1 MSFLFIDDPDESN
14 KIKRWIMKTYLFSI
28 VLLLGFG
35 ILFSC
40 KHNQN
45 EQVETSTDY
54 MDSLVTETLP
64 TFKYVTA
71 VSGLTLR
78 KSPNL
83 QSEKLDV
90 MPLGTKVMI
99 VNAER
104 ERTMNVGGIDGA
116 MDEVEHNGQKGF
128 AFNGFLSKFSSV
140 GKHASAKRYAEALK
154 KDFPKVDYS
163 EATGGA
169 VNKPTKTETLVLP
182 TKKWHEAFF
191 VAQQLFEIPRVF
203 AFPNPKGSNNETQ
216 LNANKKKADFIS
228 ELQISRNNNKLQKIT
243 YNYKTEGFGYTVT
256 ISETTDGM
264 KLEKIA
270 VAD

>member
-14 KIKRWIMKTYLFSI
+14 KMKRWIMKTYLFPI
-28 VLLLGFG
+28 MLLLGFG
-35 ILFSC
+35 IFFSC
-40 KHNQN
+40 KNNQN
-45 EQVETSTDY
+45 EQVETSTDVV
-54 MDSLVTETLP
+54 DSLVTETLP

-83 QSEKLDV
+83 QSEKLVV
-90 MPLGTKVMI
+90 MPLGTKVTI
-99 VNAER
+99 VNAE
-104 ERTMNVGGIDGA
+104 EEHTMNVGGIDGA
-116 MDEVEHNGQKGF
+116 MDKVEYNGQKGF

-140 GKHASAKRYAEALK
+140 GQDAKSYAEALK
-154 KDFPKVDYS
+154 KDFPEVDYS

-169 VNKPTKTETLVLP
+169 VNKPSKTETLVLP

-191 VAQQLFEIPRVF
+191 VAQQLFEIPRGF

-216 LNANKKKADFIS
+216 QNANKKKADFIS
-228 ELQISRNNNKLQKIT
+228 ELQISRNNNELQKIT

-256 ISETTDGM
+256 ISETTNGM